1 MGHKNKCKESG
12 FLTILCAVAAILLC
26 AAPSL
31 QAGETIP
38 DDGSVYNIPGDYGPF
53 VSESLMVNGIVN
65 LLPDADI
72 EWFVYANSNS
82 VVKITGGTVGW
93 WIDVAVGADVTV
105 YGTGFNLGE
114 GTHYIDFGAVTGFYE
129 NGDSITLEFDC
140 QPGATVTL
148 AAPGGG
154 SPEQLLSDLGIYILD
169 QVDQYQ
175 EPIPPDIELIGIA
188 PKLEVSLLSKVNA
201 ALAALEKGNPNN
213 TKVVMNKMKAL
224 VNQVSAQTDKKVSEE
239 AGEVIIGSATAI
251 ADSLGNL

>member
-1 MGHKNKCKESG
+1 MGHKNKCKKSG
-12 FLTILCAVAAILLC
+12 VLTILCAVVAILLC

-31 QAGETIP
+31 RADETVPAGEEWDI
-38 DDGSVYNIPGDYGPF
+38 DGTVTGSLWVYGTANI
-53 VSESLMVNGIVN
+53 
-65 LLPDADI
+65 LPDADI
-72 EWFVYANSNS
+72 AWFVYANSTS
-82 VVKITGGTVGW
+82 VVKITGGTVGS
-93 WIDVAVGADVTV
+93 WIDVAEGAEVTV

-114 GTHYIDFGAVTGFYE
+114 GSHEIKGLVTGFYE
-129 NGDSITLEFDC
+129 NDDSITLRFDC

-188 PKLEVSLLSKVNA
+188 PELEVSLLSKVNA